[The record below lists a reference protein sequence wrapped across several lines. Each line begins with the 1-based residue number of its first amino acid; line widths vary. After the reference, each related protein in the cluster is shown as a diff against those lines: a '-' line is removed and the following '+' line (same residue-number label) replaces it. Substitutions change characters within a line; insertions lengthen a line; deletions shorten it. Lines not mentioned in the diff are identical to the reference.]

1 MYIFVSETKILLSGM
16 TEEAFTEWKNN
27 TRQAALEKEVQRL
40 RSINR
45 KQSERLGNTRRIL
58 YFTVFFFVVLFTILL
73 IKGMLVLPGK
83 NEKPV
88 IVTQHVVTPAE
99 KVYDSLSKEN
109 EEIPVAITDSMPVP
123 IKDTKGI
130 IYCVQIGA
138 YTGVDLG
145 EFSKNLVSLQQD
157 TYEGINQFTLGRFT
171 DYNKALDF
179 LAVIQQLGFQ
189 DAFIMSFKNGR
200 RVAMKRFTN
209 KNTKPSYISPKDTLR
224 KDSLRSVD
232 SLFSNP

>member
-1 MYIFVSETKILLSGM
+1 M

-40 RSINR
+40 RSLTR
-45 KQSERLGNTRRIL
+45 KQSERLGNIRRTL
-58 YFTVFFFVVLFTILL
+58 YFTVFFFVVLFSLLL

-83 NEKPV
+83 SAKPV
-88 IVTQHVVTPAE
+88 VVTQHVVTPPE
-99 KVYDSLSKEN
+99 KVYDSLSESKVPP
-109 EEIPVAITDSMPVP
+109 IVISDSIPVP
-123 IKDTKGI
+123 ITDTKGI

-145 EFSKNLVSLQQD
+145 EFSDNLVSLQQD

-200 RVAMKRFTN
+200 RVAMKKFTN
-209 KNTKPSYISPKDTLR
+209 KNNNPSFRPP
-224 KDSLRSVD
+224 KDSLRNDSLESVD
-232 SLFSNP
+232 SLLGNP